1 MRPSPT
7 ALRLTVLL
15 CILVALASACGL
27 FWPQEGQSR
36 VFATL
41 HGEEVTLYGRGLY
54 RNDTLFTA
62 AGNRGVDLTLLVLV
76 APLMAISATLYSRGS
91 VRGGLLLVGAL
102 AFSLY
107 AYVSTTFA
115 SAYNPLFLL
124 YTAIFSASLFG
135 LIATLRSLGPEAVR
149 GHLGEQLPQRSLAV
163 FLYICAAATLF
174 IWLEPIITGLV
185 RGEAPPLLDSYTTLV
200 TYALDL
206 AVITPTVLLAATMV
220 LKRQP
225 FGYVL
230 SMALLVLL
238 ALLAPQIVAQSV
250 FQVRAGVNYAP
261 GEIAGPICGFATL
274 AVAALYFLVRILR
287 GIEA

>member
-1 MRPSPT
+1 MHPSPT
-7 ALRLTVLL
+7 ALRLTAIL
-15 CILVALASACGL
+15 CVLVALASAGGL
-27 FWPQEGQSR
+27 FWPLDGANR
-36 VFATL
+36 VFTTL
-41 HGEEVTLYGRGLY
+41 YGEEVTLYGQGLY

-76 APLMAISATLYSRGS
+76 VPLMAVSAVLYQRGS
-91 VRGGLLLVGAL
+91 LRGGLLLAGAL
-102 AFSLY
+102 SFCLY

-124 YTAIFSASLFG
+124 YVAIFSAGLFG
-135 LIATLRSLGPEAVR
+135 LIATLRSLDPEVVR
-149 GHLGEQLPQRSLAV
+149 GHLGERLPRRSLAV

-174 IWLEPIITGLV
+174 IWLEPIVTGLI

-206 AVITPTVLLAATMV
+206 AVITPTVLLTATMV
-220 LKRQP
+220 RKRQP

-261 GEIAGPICGFATL
+261 GEIVGPICGFATL